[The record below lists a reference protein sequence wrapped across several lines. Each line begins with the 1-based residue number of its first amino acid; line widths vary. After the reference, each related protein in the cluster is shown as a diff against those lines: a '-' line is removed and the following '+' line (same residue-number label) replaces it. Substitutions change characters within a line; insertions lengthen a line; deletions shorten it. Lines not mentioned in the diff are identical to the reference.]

1 VAASLILVVLLA
13 GTPEI
18 DCSKVRWFV
27 STYGRSEALRIARK
41 WYSDDQIKAAEAK
54 CLKR

>member
-1 VAASLILVVLLA
+1 VAASLILVILLS
-13 GTPEI
+13 GTPDI
-18 DCSKVRWFV
+18 DCSKVRFFV
-27 STYGRSEALRIARK
+27 QTYGRSEALRIARK

>member
-1 VAASLILVVLLA
+1 MILLA
-13 GTPEI
+13 ALLLAAQPADI

-27 STYGRSEALRIARK
+27 STYGKSEALRLARK
-41 WYSDDQIKAAEAK
+41 WYSDDQIKAAESK

>member
-1 VAASLILVVLLA
+1 MIFLVGLLLA
-13 GTPEI
+13 GTPDI
-18 DCSKVRWFV
+18 DCSKVKFFV
-27 STYGRSEALRIARK
+27 QTYGRSEALRIARK

>member
-1 VAASLILVVLLA
+1 MVASLVLLA
-13 GTPEI
+13 TIATTDI

-27 STYGRSEALRIARK
+27 STYGRSEAIRIARK
-41 WYSDDQIKAAEAK
+41 WYSDDQIKQAESK

>member
-1 VAASLILVVLLA
+1 VILLVGLLLA
-13 GTPEI
+13 GTPDI

-27 STYGRSEALRIARK
+27 STYGKPEALRIARK
-41 WYSDDQIKAAEAK
+41 WYSDDQIRTAEAK